1 MAIFCNGTQDIQ
13 KNLMK
18 ANQQIEVLYI
28 DDYIIVVN
36 KPAGYLSIP
45 DRFDAN
51 KPSVSAFLKSK
62 YGNIFVLHRLDKD
75 TSGIMIF
82 ARNAE
87 SHKHLSNQF
96 EKHSLKKK
104 YLALV
109 EGFVQNDTG
118 TIDKPIGESK
128 ASGGQMIISAKG
140 KPSITLYKVL
150 KRFKKYTLIEADI
163 LTGRMHQIRV
173 HFKSIGHH
181 LAIDSMYGNRSELF
195 ISDIKTKKLSVS
207 KYEEEKAIMNRT
219 TLHAFALE
227 FEHPFTLE
235 KMRLEAPPH
244 KDMKALITQL
254 EKWD

>member
-1 MAIFCNGTQDIQ
+1 
-13 KNLMK
+13 MK
-18 ANQQIEVLYI
+18 PNQQIEIIYI
-28 DDYIIVVN
+28 DDHIIVVN
-36 KPAGYLSIP
+36 KPAGFLSIP

-62 YGNIFVLHRLDKD
+62 YQDIFVLHRLDKD

-82 ARNAE
+82 GRTAE
-87 SHKHLSNQF
+87 DHKHLSNQF

-109 EGFVQNDTG
+109 EGFVLNDSG
-118 TIDKPIGESK
+118 KIDKPIGESK
-128 ASGGQMIISAKG
+128 ASGGQMIITPKG
-140 KPSITLYKVL
+140 KQSITLYKVL
-150 KRFKKYTLIEADI
+150 KRFKKYSLVEADI

-173 HFKSIGHH
+173 HFKSIGHP
-181 LAIDSMYGNRSELF
+181 LAIDAMYGNRTEMF

-207 KYEEEKAIMNRT
+207 KFEEEKPIMTRT

-227 FEHPFTLE
+227 FRHPSSLE
-235 KMRLEAPPH
+235 EMRLEAPPH
-244 KDMKALITQL
+244 KDMKALLTQL